1 MYQNPGMR
9 GVCYILLNPMIL
21 LRGRWMR
28 KEKGRGFFCLLFLQ
42 DVKAMIVEPVE
53 NRFYDLP
60 SFFSQAAS
68 ILVTSS
74 SISQGLVR

>member
-28 KEKGRGFFCLLFLQ
+28 KEKGRGFFCLFFLQ
-42 DVKAMIVEPVE
+42 AVKPIMKDSGFRVQG
-53 NRFYDLP
+53 
-60 SFFSQAAS
+60 SGFSKCIRMGDRVFAIPAD
-68 ILVTSS
+68 
-74 SISQGLVR
+74 R